1 MTPEEL
7 AQQAVKL
14 ADGITADTWCEEAK
28 QDLIKALLRLRR
40 VCAHEGISRAMHE
53 AEEWI
58 SVLQVCETHRDF
70 AVSRARDAVHGIARM
85 VRA

>member
-7 AQQAVKL
+7 AQQAVRI
-14 ADGITADTWCEEAK
+14 ADGITPATWCEEVK

-85 VRA
+85 VHA